1 MTDIAASPSL
11 LTPVSPEL
19 RPSDAEKLRQQ
30 LLGIS
35 DVVRDL
41 AGEFE
46 LEPLLEKII
55 SLSLELSG
63 YSSGSISLVDED
75 AGTYTKKVDS
85 GVVCQAGLTF
95 PLSEGI
101 TGAVVRARQPVIFE
115 AYHQVPGGHIA
126 PDDPRW
132 DCAVMGVPL
141 ARNDTII
148 GTLVVFGAKPGEVF
162 SDDDAM
168 VIELFARHATVAI
181 LNSQLHNISAE
192 RAKAVAVSEE
202 RDRANRLFRDSIN
215 TLLTDL
221 VVESEKAVGSKRN
234 TNDQTDPVVAKI
246 REMART
252 ALLNVSTDTEGG
264 TLGLNGRNLSFEDEV
279 KEEIAWLDASTELH
293 TEVHILGSRRPLA
306 PEVHHHA
313 FRVVQE
319 ALSNITRHSG
329 ATTARVGIIFN
340 SESVSLVIEDNGDG
354 FDVAAAHAN
363 HSSLRP
369 SCLGLHDMASRI
381 SRLNGDFSIDST
393 VGWGTTVRCQ
403 IADSGMS
410 AGTGPANHR
419 WKIIVATPVQLVS
432 AGLRSLLSLHEPAIQ
447 VAAEVHSIEQFHET
461 VSLVQP
467 DLIAVD
473 LSMLRDEYLEALQE
487 LRVSQPD
494 LPLVGITS
502 TPTPDELYESS
513 RVGITSFLR
522 LDSSPQKIV
531 RTLVAAVQGTSFVD
545 EGLLERLQDYLH
557 PELALERPSEREQE
571 VLRLIGEGVSNK
583 EIAAELHISI
593 KTVEKHVSSLLRKSG
608 ATNRTMLANLYA
620 QKIRL
625 Y

>member
-1 MTDIAASPSL
+1 MTDLA
-11 LTPVSPEL
+11 TPKPLKDQTISDL
-19 RPSDAEKLRQQ
+19 RPSDAKKLRQQ
-30 LLGIS
+30 LLAIS

-55 SLSLELSG
+55 SRSLDLSG
-63 YSSGSISLVDED
+63 YSSGSISLVDEG
-75 AGTYTKKVDS
+75 AGSYTKKVDS

-115 AYHQVPGGHIA
+115 AYSQVPGGHIA
-126 PDDPRW
+126 HDDPRW
-132 DCAVMGVPL
+132 ECAVMGVPL

-148 GTLVVFGAKPGEVF
+148 GSLVVFGATPGEAF
-162 SDDDAM
+162 SADDAM

-192 RAKAVAVSEE
+192 RAKSAAVSDE
-202 RDRANRLFRDSIN
+202 RERANLFFRDSIN
-215 TLLTDL
+215 TMLTDL
-221 VVESEKAVGSKRN
+221 VIESQKAAGSKRN
-234 TNDQTDPVVAKI
+234 AKEEPEQVVAKI

-252 ALLNVSTDTEGG
+252 ALLNVSSDTEGG
-264 TLGLNGRNLSFEDEV
+264 ILGLNSRNLSFEDDVKQEV
-279 KEEIAWLDASTELH
+279 AWLVASTELH
-293 TEVHILGSRRPLA
+293 TEVHVLGGHRPLA

-319 ALSNITRHSG
+319 ALSNIARHSG

-340 SESVSLVIEDNGDG
+340 SESVSLVIEDNGKG

-369 SCLGLHDMASRI
+369 TCLGLHDMASRI

-393 VGWGTTVRCQ
+393 PSWGTTVRCQ
-403 IADSGMS
+403 IADSGLS
-410 AGTGPANHR
+410 NSNGPANHR
-419 WKIIVATPVQLVS
+419 WKIIVATPIQLVS
-432 AGLRSLLSLHEPAIQ
+432 AGLRSLLSLHEPTIQ
-447 VAAEVHSIEQFHET
+447 VAAEVHSLEQFHET

-473 LSMLRDEYLEALQE
+473 LSILTDEYLRVIQE
-487 LRVSQPD
+487 LRVNQPN
-494 LPLVGITS
+494 LPLVGITGN
-502 TPTPDELYESS
+502 PTPDELYESS

-545 EGLLERLQDYLH
+545 EGLLEKLRDYLH
-557 PELALERPSEREQE
+557 PELALERPSEREQD
-571 VLRLIGEGVSNK
+571 VLRLIGGGVSNK

-608 ATNRTMLANLYA
+608 ASNRTMLANLYA

>member
-1 MTDIAASPSL
+1 MTDLA
-11 LTPVSPEL
+11 TPKPLKDQTITDV
-19 RPSDAEKLRQQ
+19 RPSDAKKLRQQ
-30 LLGIS
+30 LLAIS

-55 SLSLELSG
+55 SRSLDLSG
-63 YSSGSISLVDED
+63 YSSGSISLVDEG
-75 AGTYTKKVDS
+75 AGSYTKKVDS

-115 AYHQVPGGHIA
+115 AYSQVPGGHIA
-126 PDDPRW
+126 HDDPRW
-132 DCAVMGVPL
+132 ECAVMGVPL

-148 GTLVVFGAKPGEVF
+148 GSLVVFGATPGEAF
-162 SDDDAM
+162 SADDAM

-192 RAKAVAVSEE
+192 RAKSAAVSDE
-202 RDRANRLFRDSIN
+202 RERANLFFRDSIN
-215 TLLTDL
+215 TMLTDL
-221 VVESEKAVGSKRN
+221 VIESQKAAGSKRN
-234 TNDQTDPVVAKI
+234 AKEEPEQVVAKI

-252 ALLNVSTDTEGG
+252 ALLNVSSDTEGG
-264 TLGLNGRNLSFEDEV
+264 ILGLNSRNLSFEDDVKQEV
-279 KEEIAWLDASTELH
+279 AWLVASTELD
-293 TEVHILGSRRPLA
+293 TEVHVLGGHRPLA

-319 ALSNITRHSG
+319 ALSNIARHSG

-340 SESVSLVIEDNGDG
+340 SESVSLVIEDNGKG

-369 SCLGLHDMASRI
+369 TCLGLHDMASRI

-393 VGWGTTVRCQ
+393 PSWGTTVRCQ
-403 IADSGMS
+403 IADSGLS
-410 AGTGPANHR
+410 NSKGPANHR
-419 WKIIVATPVQLVS
+419 WKIIVATPIQLVS

-447 VAAEVHSIEQFHET
+447 VAAEVHSLEQFHET

-473 LSMLRDEYLEALQE
+473 LSILTDEYLRVIQE
-487 LRVSQPD
+487 LRVNQPN
-494 LPLVGITS
+494 LPLVGITGN
-502 TPTPDELYESS
+502 PTPDELYESS

-545 EGLLERLQDYLH
+545 EGLLEKLRDYLH
-557 PELALERPSEREQE
+557 PELALERPSEREQD
-571 VLRLIGEGVSNK
+571 VLRLIGGGVSNK

-608 ATNRTMLANLYA
+608 ASNRTMLANIYA

>member
-1 MTDIAASPSL
+1 MTDITTRPLPS
-11 LTPVSPEL
+11 PVSAEF
-19 RPSDAEKLRQQ
+19 RSGDAEKLRQQ

-63 YSSGSISLVDED
+63 YSSGSISLVDEK

-115 AYHQVPGGHIA
+115 AYHQVPGGHISA
-126 PDDPRW
+126 EDPRW

-148 GTLVVFGAKPGEVF
+148 GSLVVFGAKPGDLF
-162 SDDDAM
+162 TDDDAM

-202 RDRANRLFRDSIN
+202 RDRANQLFRDTIN

-221 VVESEKAVGSKRN
+221 IVESEKAVGSKRN
-234 TNDQTDPVVAKI
+234 ANTETDAVVTKI

-252 ALLNVSTDTEGG
+252 ALLNVSSAGDGP
-264 TLGLNGRNLSFEDEV
+264 TLAHNGRNLSFEDEV
-279 KEEIAWLDASTELH
+279 KEEIAWLDGSTEIH

-319 ALSNITRHSG
+319 ALNNVVKHSG

-340 SESVSLVIEDNGDG
+340 SESISLVIEDNGKG

-369 SCLGLHDMASRI
+369 ACLGLHDMASRI

-403 IADSGMS
+403 IADSGL
-410 AGTGPANHR
+410 GTSSGAQTHR
-419 WKIIVATPVQLVS
+419 WKIIVATPIQLVS

-447 VAAEVHSIEQFHET
+447 VAAEVHSTDQFHET

-473 LSMLRDEYLEALQE
+473 LSMLRDEYIEALQE
-487 LRVSQPD
+487 LRQAQPD
-494 LPLVGITS
+494 LPLVGITG
-502 TPTPDELYESS
+502 TPTPDEIYESS

-545 EGLLERLQDYLH
+545 EGLLEKLQDYLH

-583 EIAAELHISI
+583 EIASELHISI

-608 ATNRTMLANLYA
+608 ASNRTMLANLYA
-620 QKIRL
+620 QKVRFF
-625 Y
+625 

>member
-1 MTDIAASPSL
+1 MTDLATPQSL
-11 LTPVSPEL
+11 VQQPITEV
-19 RPSDAEKLRQQ
+19 RPGDAEKLRQQ

-55 SLSLELSG
+55 TLTLELSG

-85 GVVCQAGLTF
+85 GIVCQAGLTF

-115 AYHQVPGGHIA
+115 AYRQVPGGHIA
-126 PDDPRW
+126 LDDPRW

-192 RAKAVAVSEE
+192 RAKAVAVSDE
-202 RDRANRLFRDSIN
+202 RERANRLFRDSIN

-234 TNDQTDPVVAKI
+234 SDDKADPVVTKI

-252 ALLNVSTDTEGG
+252 ALLNVSNDAEGG
-264 TLGLNGRNLSFEDEV
+264 TLGLNSRNLSFEEDV

-293 TEVHILGSRRPLA
+293 TEVHVLGSRRPLA

-319 ALSNITRHSG
+319 ALSNIVRHSG

-340 SESVSLVIEDNGDG
+340 SESISLVIEDNGNG

-369 SCLGLHDMASRI
+369 ACLGLHDMASRI

-403 IADSGMS
+403 IADSGLS
-410 AGTGPANHR
+410 NGSGPETHR
-419 WKIIVATPVQLVS
+419 WKIIVATPIQLVS

-447 VAAEVHSIEQFHET
+447 VAAEVHSIDQFHET

-467 DLIAVD
+467 DLIAID
-473 LSMLRDEYLEALQE
+473 LSMLRDEYLKAIQE
-487 LRVSQPD
+487 LRESQPD
-494 LPLVGITS
+494 LPLVGITG

-545 EGLLERLQDYLH
+545 EGLLEKLRDYLD

-571 VLRLIGEGVSNK
+571 VLRLIGGGVSNK

-608 ATNRTMLANLYA
+608 ASNRTMLANLYA

-625 Y
+625 S

>member
-1 MTDIAASPSL
+1 MTDLVTSHSRV
-11 LTPVSPEL
+11 TPPFTEV
-19 RPSDAEKLRQQ
+19 RRNDAKKLRQQ
-30 LLGIS
+30 LLAIS

-41 AGEFE
+41 AGEFQ

-55 SLSLELSG
+55 SRSLDLSG
-63 YSSGSISLVDED
+63 YSSGSISLVDEG

-115 AYHQVPGGHIA
+115 AYNQVPGGHIA
-126 PDDPRW
+126 HDDPRW

-148 GTLVVFGAKPGEVF
+148 GSLVMFGATPGEAF

-192 RAKAVAVSEE
+192 RAKSVAVSDE
-202 RDRANRLFRDSIN
+202 RERANRLFRDSIN

-221 VVESEKAVGSKRN
+221 VVESEKAVGSNRN
-234 TNDQTDPVVAKI
+234 SKAETEPVVAKI
-246 REMART
+246 RKMVRT
-252 ALLNVSTDTEGG
+252 ALLNVSGDTEAG
-264 TLGLNGRNLSFEDEV
+264 TFGLNGRNLSFEDDV
-279 KEEIAWLDASTELH
+279 KEEIAWLEASTELH
-293 TEVHILGSRRPLA
+293 TEVHILGSHRPLA

-319 ALSNITRHSG
+319 ALSNVVRHSE

-340 SESVSLVIEDNGDG
+340 SESISLVVEDNGKG
-354 FDVAAAHAN
+354 FDVTEAHAN

-369 SCLGLHDMASRI
+369 ACLGLHDMASRI

-393 VGWGTTVRCQ
+393 EGWGTTVRCQ
-403 IADSGMS
+403 IADSGIGNDS
-410 AGTGPANHR
+410 GPETHR
-419 WKIIVATPVQLVS
+419 WKIIVATPIQLVS

-447 VAAEVHSIEQFHET
+447 VAAEVHSLEQFHET

-473 LSMLRDEYLEALQE
+473 LSILTDEFLKAIHEF
-487 LRVSQPD
+487 RVSQPD
-494 LPLVGITS
+494 LPLVGITD
-502 TPTPDELYESS
+502 TPTSDELYESS
-513 RVGITSFLR
+513 RAGITSFLR

-545 EGLLERLQDYLH
+545 EGLLEKLRDHLQ
-557 PELALERPSEREQE
+557 PELALGRPSEREQD
-571 VLRLIGEGVSNK
+571 VLRLIGAGVSNK
-583 EIAAELHISI
+583 EIAADLHISI

-608 ATNRTMLANLYA
+608 ALNRTMLANLYA

>member
-1 MTDIAASPSL
+1 MTDLA
-11 LTPVSPEL
+11 TPKPLKDQTISDL
-19 RPSDAEKLRQQ
+19 RPSDAKKLRQQ
-30 LLGIS
+30 LLAIS

-55 SLSLELSG
+55 SRSLDLSG
-63 YSSGSISLVDED
+63 YSSGSISLVDEG
-75 AGTYTKKVDS
+75 AGSYTKKVDS

-115 AYHQVPGGHIA
+115 AYSQVPGGHIA
-126 PDDPRW
+126 HDDPRW
-132 DCAVMGVPL
+132 ECAVMGVPL

-148 GTLVVFGAKPGEVF
+148 GSLVVFGATPGEAF
-162 SDDDAM
+162 SADDAM

-192 RAKAVAVSEE
+192 RAKSAAVSDE
-202 RDRANRLFRDSIN
+202 RERANLFFRDSIN
-215 TLLTDL
+215 TMLTDL
-221 VVESEKAVGSKRN
+221 VIESQKAAGSKRN
-234 TNDQTDPVVAKI
+234 VKEEPEQVVAKI

-252 ALLNVSTDTEGG
+252 ALLNVSSDTEGG
-264 TLGLNGRNLSFEDEV
+264 ILGLNSRNLSFEDDVKQEV
-279 KEEIAWLDASTELH
+279 AWLVASTELH
-293 TEVHILGSRRPLA
+293 TEVHVLGGHRPLA

-319 ALSNITRHSG
+319 ALSNIARHSG

-340 SESVSLVIEDNGDG
+340 SESVSLVIEDNGKG

-369 SCLGLHDMASRI
+369 TCLGLHDMASRI

-393 VGWGTTVRCQ
+393 PSWGTTVRCQ
-403 IADSGMS
+403 IADSGLS
-410 AGTGPANHR
+410 NSNGPANHR
-419 WKIIVATPVQLVS
+419 WKIIVATPIQLVS

-447 VAAEVHSIEQFHET
+447 VAAEVHSLEQFHET

-473 LSMLRDEYLEALQE
+473 LSILTDEYLRVIQE
-487 LRVSQPD
+487 LRVNQPN
-494 LPLVGITS
+494 LPLVGITGN
-502 TPTPDELYESS
+502 PTPDELYESS

-545 EGLLERLQDYLH
+545 EGLLEKLRDYLH
-557 PELALERPSEREQE
+557 PELALERPSEREQD
-571 VLRLIGEGVSNK
+571 VLRLIGGGVSNK

-608 ATNRTMLANLYA
+608 ASNRTMLANLYA

>member
-1 MTDIAASPSL
+1 MTDLA
-11 LTPVSPEL
+11 TPKPLKDQTISDL
-19 RPSDAEKLRQQ
+19 RPSDAKKLRQQ
-30 LLGIS
+30 LLAIS

-55 SLSLELSG
+55 SRSLDLSG
-63 YSSGSISLVDED
+63 YSSGSISLVDEG
-75 AGTYTKKVDS
+75 AGSYTKKVDS

-115 AYHQVPGGHIA
+115 AYSQVPGGHIA
-126 PDDPRW
+126 HDDPRW
-132 DCAVMGVPL
+132 ECAVMGVPL

-148 GTLVVFGAKPGEVF
+148 GSLVVFGATPGEAF
-162 SDDDAM
+162 SADDAM

-192 RAKAVAVSEE
+192 RAKSAAVSDE
-202 RDRANRLFRDSIN
+202 RERANLFFRDSIN
-215 TLLTDL
+215 TMLTDL
-221 VVESEKAVGSKRN
+221 VIESQKAAGSKRN
-234 TNDQTDPVVAKI
+234 VKEEPEQVVAKI

-252 ALLNVSTDTEGG
+252 ALLNVSSDTEGG
-264 TLGLNGRNLSFEDEV
+264 ILGLNSRNLSFEDDVKQEV
-279 KEEIAWLDASTELH
+279 AWLVASTELH
-293 TEVHILGSRRPLA
+293 TEVHVLGGHRPLA

-319 ALSNITRHSG
+319 ALSNIARHSG

-340 SESVSLVIEDNGDG
+340 SESVSLVIEDNGKG

-369 SCLGLHDMASRI
+369 TCLGLHDMASRI

-393 VGWGTTVRCQ
+393 PSWGTTVRCQ
-403 IADSGMS
+403 IADSGLS
-410 AGTGPANHR
+410 NSNGPANHR
-419 WKIIVATPVQLVS
+419 WKIIVATPIQLVS
-432 AGLRSLLSLHEPAIQ
+432 AGLRSLLSLHEPTIQ
-447 VAAEVHSIEQFHET
+447 VAAEVHSLEQFHET

-473 LSMLRDEYLEALQE
+473 LSILTDEYLRVIQE
-487 LRVSQPD
+487 LRVNQPN
-494 LPLVGITS
+494 LPLVGITGN
-502 TPTPDELYESS
+502 PTPDELYESS

-545 EGLLERLQDYLH
+545 EGLLEKLRDYLH
-557 PELALERPSEREQE
+557 PELALERPSEREQD
-571 VLRLIGEGVSNK
+571 VLRLIGGGVSNK

-608 ATNRTMLANLYA
+608 ASNRTMLANLYA

>member
-1 MTDIAASPSL
+1 MTDLA
-11 LTPVSPEL
+11 TPKPLKDQTISDL
-19 RPSDAEKLRQQ
+19 RPSDAKKLRQQ
-30 LLGIS
+30 LLAIS

-55 SLSLELSG
+55 SRSLDLSG
-63 YSSGSISLVDED
+63 YSSGSISLVDEG
-75 AGTYTKKVDS
+75 AGSYTKKVDS

-115 AYHQVPGGHIA
+115 AYSQVPGGHIA
-126 PDDPRW
+126 HDDPRW
-132 DCAVMGVPL
+132 ECAVMGVPL

-148 GTLVVFGAKPGEVF
+148 GSLVVFGATPGEAF
-162 SDDDAM
+162 SADDAM

-192 RAKAVAVSEE
+192 RAKSAAVSDE
-202 RDRANRLFRDSIN
+202 RERANLFFRDSIN
-215 TLLTDL
+215 TMLTDL
-221 VVESEKAVGSKRN
+221 VIESQKAAGSKRN
-234 TNDQTDPVVAKI
+234 AKEEPEQVVAKI

-252 ALLNVSTDTEGG
+252 ALLNVSSDTEGG
-264 TLGLNGRNLSFEDEV
+264 ILGLNSRNLSFEDDVKQEV
-279 KEEIAWLDASTELH
+279 AWLVASTELH
-293 TEVHILGSRRPLA
+293 TEVHVLGGHRPLA

-319 ALSNITRHSG
+319 ALSNIARHSG

-340 SESVSLVIEDNGDG
+340 SESVSLVIEDNGKG

-369 SCLGLHDMASRI
+369 TCLGLHDMASRI

-393 VGWGTTVRCQ
+393 PSWGTTVRCQ
-403 IADSGMS
+403 IADSGLS
-410 AGTGPANHR
+410 NSNGPANHR
-419 WKIIVATPVQLVS
+419 WKIIVATPIQLVS

-447 VAAEVHSIEQFHET
+447 VAAEVHSLEQFHET

-473 LSMLRDEYLEALQE
+473 LSILTDEYLRVIQE
-487 LRVSQPD
+487 LRVNQPN
-494 LPLVGITS
+494 LPLVGITGN
-502 TPTPDELYESS
+502 PTPDELYESS

-545 EGLLERLQDYLH
+545 EGLLEKLRDYLH
-557 PELALERPSEREQE
+557 PELALERPSEREQD
-571 VLRLIGEGVSNK
+571 VLRLIGGGVSNK

-608 ATNRTMLANLYA
+608 ASNRTMLANLYA